1 MAAIHREV
9 YAACP
14 HERIYTLLADLE
26 AVHRY
31 KPRVHCGALEG
42 PHPERRAPVLRP
54 ERSH

>member
-54 ERSH
+54 ERSQ